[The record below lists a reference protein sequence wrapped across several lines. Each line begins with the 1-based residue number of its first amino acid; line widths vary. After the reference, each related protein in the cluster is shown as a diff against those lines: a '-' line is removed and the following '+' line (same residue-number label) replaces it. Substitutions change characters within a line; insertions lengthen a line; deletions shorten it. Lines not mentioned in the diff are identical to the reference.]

1 MPAAYISY
9 IQYIFSQPLGL
20 GFSDLFSSFAMH
32 SSRIQQYTGPIEQLL
47 ACPSGE
53 EGQVLQEHQDLVD
66 TGLLAVM
73 KV

>member
-1 MPAAYISY
+1 
-9 IQYIFSQPLGL
+9 
-20 GFSDLFSSFAMH
+20 MH